1 MATQVGISHD
11 TSTGIFDCDQGEFRE
26 KFNHRSFAFTHHLS
40 QHKLFEIPRLVEL
53 AKKLE
58 HTGSVYYDAG
68 EIRVDQRW
76 DESPAGSWTVDE
88 AIRRIQDAGAWII
101 LRSAEQDP
109 EYGAVLDECMAEIQ
123 TLLGKNL
130 KKEMKVQDAIVFIT
144 SPKRVTTYHIDREC
158 NFILQIHGDKDIS
171 VFDQKDRDVLPEEEI
186 ERFWMVD
193 NNAAVYKPQ
202 YQDRA
207 TVYRMAPGKVIHV
220 PVNAPHWVKNDNNIS
235 VTLSVNFQFR
245 ENFPAHVYR
254 ANYLLR
260 KFGLSPTPP
269 GQSGIR
275 DAVKVFAMNT
285 TYVPARATRR
295 LFGKISSGK

>member
-1 MATQVGISHD
+1 MATQVDIANR
-11 TSTGIFDCDQGEFRE
+11 TSTGIFDCDRAKFRE
-26 KFNHRSFAFTHHLS
+26 QFNRCSFELTHRLS
-40 QHKLFEIPRLVEL
+40 EHRLFQIPRLVEL
-53 AKKLE
+53 SKTLA

-68 EIRVDQRW
+68 EVRVDQRW
-76 DESPAGSWTVDE
+76 DQSPTGTLSVDE
-88 AIRRIQDAGAWII
+88 TIRRIQDAGAWII
-101 LRSAEQDP
+101 LRRAEQDP
-109 EYGAVLDECMAEIQ
+109 EYGAILDECMSEIQ
-123 TLLGKNL
+123 ALLGKDL

-144 SPKRVTTYHIDREC
+144 SPKRVTAYHIDREC
-158 NFILQIHGDKDIS
+158 NFILQIHGTKEIS
-171 VFDQKDRDVLPEEEI
+171 VFNQNDRDVLPEEEI
-186 ERFWMVD
+186 ERFWTVD

-207 TVYRMAPGKVIHV
+207 TVYHMAPGKAIHV

-260 KFGLSPTPP
+260 KFGISPAPP

-275 DAVKVFAMNT
+275 DAVKCFAMNA

-295 LFGKISSGK
+295 LLGKIIS

>member
-1 MATQVGISHD
+1 MATEVDISNNM
-11 TSTGIFDCDQGEFRE
+11 SVGIFDCDLRQFRE
-26 KFNHRSFAFTHHLS
+26 QFNQCSFEFTHHLS
-40 QHKLFEIPRLVEL
+40 EHRLFQIPRLVEL
-53 AKKLE
+53 SKNLA

-68 EIRVDQRW
+68 DIRVDQRW
-76 DESPAGSWTVDE
+76 DESPSGTLSVDE
-88 AIRRIQDAGAWII
+88 TIRRVQEAGAWII

-109 EYGAVLDECMAEIQ
+109 AYGAVLDECMAEIQ
-123 TLLGKNL
+123 TLLGKKL
-130 KKEMKVQDAIVFIT
+130 KNEMKVQDAIIFIT
-144 SPKRVTTYHIDREC
+144 SPKRITTYHIDREC
-158 NFILQIHGDKDIS
+158 NFILQIHGNKDIS

-207 TVYRMAPGKVIHV
+207 KVYRMRPGKVIHV

-245 ENFPAHVYR
+245 EGLPAHVYR
-254 ANYLLR
+254 ANYMLR
-260 KFGLSPTPP
+260 KLGLSPTPP
-269 GQSGIR
+269 GKSGVR
-275 DAVKVFAMNT
+275 DAVKCFAMNA

-295 LFGKISSGK
+295 FFRKIVS

>member
-1 MATQVGISHD
+1 MATQVDISND
-11 TSTGIFDCDQGEFRE
+11 TSTGIFDCDQSEFRE
-26 KFNHRSFAFTHHLS
+26 KFNQRSFEFAHHLS
-40 QHKLFEIPRLVEL
+40 QHRLFQIPRLVEL
-53 AKKLE
+53 SKRLA

-68 EIRVDQRW
+68 DIRVDQRW
-76 DESPAGSWTVDE
+76 DESPTGTLSVDQT
-88 AIRRIQDAGAWII
+88 IQRIQDAGAWII

-123 TLLGKNL
+123 MLLGKNL

-144 SPKRVTTYHIDREC
+144 SPKRTTTYHIDREC

-207 TVYRMAPGKVIHV
+207 KVYRMTPGKAIHV

-260 KFGLSPTPP
+260 KLGLSPTPP
-269 GQSGIR
+269 GKSGMR
-275 DAVKVFAMNT
+275 DAVKCFTMNA

-295 LFGKISSGK
+295 LFGKIAPK

>member
-1 MATQVGISHD
+1 MTTQVGISNP
-11 TSTGIFDCDQGEFRE
+11 TSTSIFDCDQSEFRE
-26 KFNHRSFAFTHHLS
+26 KFNQCSFAFTHHLS
-40 QHKLFEIPRLVEL
+40 EHPLFKISRLVEL
-53 AKKLE
+53 SKKLA

-76 DESPAGSWTVDE
+76 DESPTGTLSVDQT
-88 AIRRIQDAGAWII
+88 IQRIQDAGAWII

-123 TLLGKNL
+123 TLLGKDL

-207 TVYRMAPGKVIHV
+207 NVYRMTPGKAIHV

-245 ENFPAHVYR
+245 ENFPGHVYR
-254 ANYLLR
+254 ANYMLR
-260 KFGLSPTPP
+260 KLGVSPTPP
-269 GQSGIR
+269 GKSGLR
-275 DAVKVFAMNT
+275 DALKCFTMNT

-295 LFGKISSGK
+295 FFGKVIS

>member
-1 MATQVGISHD
+1 MATQVDIANQA
-11 TSTGIFDCDQGEFRE
+11 STGIFDCDRSEFRE
-26 KFNHRSFAFTHHLS
+26 RFNQCSFEFAHRLS
-40 QHKLFEIPRLVEL
+40 EHRLFQIPRLVEL
-53 AKKLE
+53 SKKLA

-68 EIRVDQRW
+68 EVRVDQRW
-76 DESPAGSWTVDE
+76 DESPAGTLSVDE
-88 AIRRIQDAGAWII
+88 TISRIQDAGAWII

-109 EYGAVLDECMAEIQ
+109 EYGAILDECMSEIQ
-123 TLLGKNL
+123 ALLGKDL

-144 SPKRVTTYHIDREC
+144 SPKRVTAYHIDREC
-158 NFILQIHGDKDIS
+158 NFILQIHGTKEIS
-171 VFDQKDRDVLPEEEI
+171 VFNQKDRDVLPEEEI
-186 ERFWMVD
+186 ERFWTVD

-207 TVYRMAPGKVIHV
+207 TVYHMAPGKAIHV

-260 KFGLSPTPP
+260 KVGVSPTPP
-269 GQSGIR
+269 GQSGLR
-275 DAVKVFAMNT
+275 DAAKCFAMNL

-295 LFGKISSGK
+295 LLGKITSKP